1 MDNDNNDE
9 HPRVADH
16 LLSERRPSMLA
27 EGALTDEQEIEA
39 FCEAQRLSRERAKTA
54 MLHQVMEDALHA
66 FVTTAF
72 EAGFNAG
79 MESVLEGDFDDC
91 LDIAYK
97 TVRKR
102 AALAPLRLM
111 R

>member
-9 HPRVADH
+9 HPRVAD
-16 LLSERRPSMLA
+16 LLAERRPSMIA
-27 EGALTDEQEIEA
+27 EGALSEEQEIEA

-54 MLHQVMEDALHA
+54 MLHQVMEDAMHA

-72 EAGFNAG
+72 EAGFDAG
-79 MESVLEGDFDDC
+79 VDAVLEGDFDAC
-91 LDIAYK
+91 LDTAYK

>member
-1 MDNDNNDE
+1 MANA
-9 HPRVADH
+9 ADTH
-16 LLSERRPSMLA
+16 LS
-27 EGALTDEQEIEA
+27 DEQEIEA
-39 FCEAQRLSRERAKTA
+39 FCEAQRLSRERAKAA

-66 FVTTAF
+66 FVTSAF
-72 EAGFNAG
+72 EAGFDAG
-79 MESVLEGDFDDC
+79 VDAVLEGDFDAC

-97 TVRKR
+97 AVQKR

>member
-9 HPRVADH
+9 NPRVADF
-16 LLSERRPSMLA
+16 LAQRRPSA
-27 EGALTDEQEIEA
+27 DGALSDEQEIEA
-39 FCEAQRLSRERAKTA
+39 FCEAQRLCRERAKTA
-54 MLHQVMEDALHA
+54 MLHQVMEDSLQA

-72 EAGFNAG
+72 EAGFDAG
-79 MESVLEGDFDDC
+79 MESVLEGGFDDC
-91 LDIAYK
+91 LGIAYK
-97 TVRKR
+97 TVHKR

>member
-1 MDNDNNDE
+1 MDNDTEDTD
-9 HPRVADH
+9 PTVAEF
-16 LLSERRPSMLA
+16 LAERGPSMIA
-27 EGALTDEQEIEA
+27 EVALSDEQEIEA
-39 FCEAQRLSRERAKTA
+39 FCEAQRLSRERAKVA
-54 MLHQVMEDALHA
+54 MLHQVTEDALHA
-66 FVTTAF
+66 FVTSAF
-72 EAGFNAG
+72 EAGFDAG
-79 MESVLEGDFDDC
+79 VDAVLEGDFDAC